1 MLSVVL
7 LQPVVLVSN
16 VRMWVAVFW
25 ARQYQCC
32 DCMRLGASSIVLL
45 VLVLLCRTTN
55 MASFYYKKSTSSDHL
70 RELGTQHHAQH
81 VANQGY
87 MGFQGW

>member
-1 MLSVVL
+1 VIATALCTPSSVT
-7 LQPVVLVSN
+7 VSYMYN
-16 VRMWVAVFW
+16 
-25 ARQYQCC
+25 YCS
-32 DCMRLGASSIVLL
+32 L
-45 VLVLLCRTTN
+45 RTTN